1 MTGMQEVPT
10 DELLSFQDFP
20 EMPNPSTYQNVTTAS
35 IQITDDIP
43 EKESSRS
50 LEALQRK
57 EDTISLEDGTSK
69 AFWTLN
75 YYQQFFDVDTS
86 EVVERLWSSV
96 IPKGNKLM
104 SNQIKLKPDL
114 YGPFWI
120 SMTLIFTIAIS
131 GNVASYLQHANEQY
145 HWKYNFHLVSYAS
158 TAIVIYVSI
167 IPLVLW
173 GLLKWTIE
181 SSELEQLVEETIS
194 TPLELACVYG
204 YSLFI
209 YIPVSI
215 LCSIQIMWLQW
226 ILVLI
231 ATVLSGAVLVFT
243 LYPALQLSK
252 RKFILMAYIVC
263 CHLLLAIGFKVFFFH
278 MPDSTFSAVTH
289 PPLIPVHQAVSQHP
303 NVTIDKD
310 IKGVK
315 L

>member
-20 EMPNPSTYQNVTTAS
+20 DMPNPSTYQNVTTAS

-43 EKESSRS
+43 EKDNSRT
-50 LEALQRK
+50 LEGLQRK
-57 EDTISLEDGTSK
+57 EDTTSLEDGKDTNSK

-86 EVVERLWSSV
+86 EVVERLLSS
-96 IPKGNKLM
+96 IFPKRNSM
-104 SNQIKLKPDL
+104 INNQIKLKPDL

-145 HWKYNFHLVSYAS
+145 HWKYNFHLVSYVS
-158 TAIVIYVSI
+158 TTIVFYVSVV
-167 IPLVLW
+167 PLILW
-173 GLLKWTIE
+173 GLLKWTID

-194 TPLELACVYG
+194 KPLELICVYG
-204 YSLFI
+204 YSLFV

-215 LCSIQIMWLQW
+215 LWSIQVMWLQW
-226 ILVLI
+226 MLVLI
-231 ATVLSGAVLVFT
+231 AAVLSGSVLVLT

-252 RKFILMAYIVC
+252 RKFILVVYVAC

-278 MPDSTFSAVTH
+278 MPESTIVVVPH
-289 PPLIPVHQAVSQHP
+289 PALPAAPSVSQAP
-303 NVTIDKD
+303 NVTVASAK
-310 IKGVK
+310 V
-315 L
+315 